1 MTSCISGIH
10 PSLTHE
16 VKRMENKRMMLR
28 VGESVIYLAEPAQ
41 TSKSDSTRYQRC
53 LFFQSNVNLKYN
65 QQLKLLLEQQFA
77 SCNLLFF
84 PAQIEKT
91 LFKVHWFLLNL
102 SLQQACVSVFL
113 VAGSHTGLH
122 THTHTNAQFKNGQ
135 VKLSDFCYSWM
146 LKSAFRF
153 VCYSHQ
159 IKFNV
164 TKHQTWREFV
174 VMQAKAIH

>member
-1 MTSCISGIH
+1 
-10 PSLTHE
+10 
-16 VKRMENKRMMLR
+16 MENKRMMLR

-84 PAQIEKT
+84 PAQIERT

-113 VAGSHTGLH
+113 VAGLHTGLCVQTC
-122 THTHTNAQFKNGQ
+122 THTLMLNLKME
-135 VKLSDFCYSWM
+135 KLS
-146 LKSAFRF
+146 
-153 VCYSHQ
+153 
-159 IKFNV
+159 
-164 TKHQTWREFV
+164 
-174 VMQAKAIH
+174 